1 MIALKK
7 ILFPT
12 DFSDNSKTAQDY
24 AAAFADQFQAELHV
38 MHVLSD
44 VTMIAEPGSALALP
58 QNYLLDMKQEAE
70 GALDRMF
77 PDAAQKGRK
86 IVRAFRT
93 GSPYV
98 EIVTY
103 ANENNIELIVLGT
116 HGRSAIAH
124 MLLGSIAE
132 KVVRK
137 APCPVLTVR
146 PAGHQFVVP

>member
-12 DFSDNSKTAQDY
+12 DFSENSKAAQEY
-24 AAAFADQFQAELHV
+24 AAAFAEQFQAELHV
-38 MHVLSD
+38 IHVLVD
-44 VTMIAEPGSALALP
+44 ITMMPEPGSALTLP

-70 GALDRMF
+70 RALDKMF

-86 IVRAFRT
+86 IVRAFRM

-103 ANENNIELIVLGT
+103 AQENQIDLIILGT
-116 HGRSAIAH
+116 HGRGAIAH

-146 PAGHQFVVP
+146 PAGHQFIAP

>member
-1 MIALKK
+1 
-7 ILFPT
+7 
-12 DFSDNSKTAQDY
+12 
-24 AAAFADQFQAELHV
+24 

-44 VTMIAEPGSALALP
+44 VTMIAEPGSALSLP

-70 GALDRMF
+70 RALDRLF

-86 IVRAFRT
+86 VVRAFRT

-103 ANENNIELIVLGT
+103 ASENDIDLIILGT
-116 HGRSAIAH
+116 HGRGAIAH

-146 PAGHQFVVP
+146 PAGHQFIVP